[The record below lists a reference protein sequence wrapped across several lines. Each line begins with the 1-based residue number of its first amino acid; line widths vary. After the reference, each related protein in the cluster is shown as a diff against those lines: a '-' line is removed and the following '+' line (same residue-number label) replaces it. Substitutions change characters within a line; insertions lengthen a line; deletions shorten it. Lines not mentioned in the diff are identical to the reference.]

1 MQGKQTGQLYF
12 TCKRKALGC
21 VFSQQH
27 STRSLSNTLRTM
39 KFKARE
45 SNAEEL
51 QLNMTAMI
59 DIVFQLLVF
68 FIMTFKVT
76 AMEADFNIRMPSVS
90 SEPSIFK
97 IEPVV
102 IEVALK
108 ADSDRRLS
116 RIDVEVINSGQGSSY
131 SGKNQYTQLTTFVEN
146 VITQESDPS
155 QGGVEVEF
163 DIDESL
169 RYAYTVKAIEAVFG
183 KIEDGKVSKLV
194 ENIKFRPKQ

>member
-1 MQGKQTGQLYF
+1 
-12 TCKRKALGC
+12 
-21 VFSQQH
+21 
-27 STRSLSNTLRTM
+27 M

-76 AMEADFNIRMPSVS
+76 ALEADFNIRMPSVS
-90 SEPSIFK
+90 SNTTVDVD
-97 IEPVV
+97 IEPTV

-131 SGKNQYTQLTTFVEN
+131 SGKNQYAQLTTFVEH

-169 RYAYTVKAIEAVFG
+169 RYAYTVQAIEAVFG
-183 KIEDGKVSKLV
+183 KVEDGKVSKLV
-194 ENIKFRPKQ
+194 ENIKFRPKR

>member
-1 MQGKQTGQLYF
+1 
-12 TCKRKALGC
+12 
-21 VFSQQH
+21 
-27 STRSLSNTLRTM
+27 M

-45 SNAEEL
+45 INAEEL

-90 SEPSIFK
+90 NETTVDVK
-97 IEPVV
+97 IEPTV

-131 SGKNQYTQLTTFVEN
+131 SGKNQYTELTKFVEN
-146 VITQESDPS
+146 VITQESNPS
-155 QGGVEVEF
+155 KEGHEVEF
-163 DIDESL
+163 DIDEPL
-169 RYAYTVKAIEAVFG
+169 RYSYTVRAIEAVFG
-183 KIEDGKVSKLV
+183 KVENGQVTKLI
-194 ENIKFRPKQ
+194 ENIKFRPKR